1 MGYPYLPL
9 TPEERQQMLSAIG
22 VESVEELFSDI
33 PREIKLEQE
42 LDLPEPLTESELLRH
57 VRELGDGNI
66 SLDTH
71 ASFLGAG
78 VYQHLVPS
86 AVYHLANRAEFLTAY
101 TPYQAEISQ
110 GVLQATFEYQTL
122 VCSLTGMDVANASMY
137 DGATG
142 LAEAAL
148 MAINITGGS
157 RVIAF
162 ESIHPDYRAVVE
174 TYLKAVGAELVVLP
188 AGRGTADPAV
198 LTPYLGKDTAAV
210 LIQQPNFFGL
220 LEPVNEIGALLEQA
234 PTLFVACVNPI
245 SLGILQAPAAYGAD
259 IAVGDGQ
266 PLGNPPAFGGP
277 SFGFMAARE
286 KYIRRM
292 PGRIVGETRD
302 ENGSRGFVLTL
313 QTREQHIRRQ
323 RATSNICTNAA
334 HSSLIGAIYLALLG
348 KEGLKEVAVQCAQK
362 AHYTAEQIA
371 ALPGWELLFEGPY
384 YHEFA
389 VKAPVPWSKVN
400 EALLNEGIIGGLPL
414 GRMYPHRPEW
424 QDAILFCVTEA
435 RTVGEIQHLVQVLK
449 GVE

>member
-9 TPEERQQMLSAIG
+9 TPEERQEMLSAIG

-33 PREIKLEQE
+33 PREIRLQKN
-42 LDLPEPLTESELLRH
+42 LDLPQPLTESELIRH
-57 VRELGDGNI
+57 VQELGDRNI

-71 ASFLGAG
+71 TSFLGAG
-78 VYQHLVPS
+78 VYQHLVPR

-122 VCSLTGMDVANASMY
+122 ICSLTGMDVANASMY
-137 DGATG
+137 DGATA

-148 MAINITGGS
+148 MAINITNGS
-157 RVIAF
+157 RVVAF

-188 AGRGTADPAV
+188 TDHGTADPEA
-198 LTPYLGKDTAAV
+198 LKPYLGKDTAAV

-220 LEPVNEIGALLEQA
+220 LEPVDEIGALLEDV
-234 PTLFVACVNPI
+234 PTLFAACVDPI
-245 SLGILQAPAAYGAD
+245 SLGILKAPAAYGAD
-259 IAVGDGQ
+259 IVVGDGQ

-277 SFGFMAARE
+277 SFGFMAVKE

-302 ENGSRGFVLTL
+302 EAGNRGFVLTL
-313 QTREQHIRRQ
+313 QTREQHIRRH

-334 HSSLIGAIYLALLG
+334 HSSLIGTVYLAMLG
-348 KEGLKEVAVQCAQK
+348 KQGLREVAVQCAQK

-389 VKAPVPWSKVN
+389 VKAPVPWTKVN
-400 EALLNEGIIGGLPL
+400 AVLLAEGIIGGLPL
-414 GRMYPHRPEW
+414 AKMYPDRPEW
-424 QDAILFCVTEA
+424 ENAILFCVTEA
-435 RTVGEIQHLVQVLK
+435 RTADEIQHLVQVLK